1 MISVSGFWRERVCL
15 NVWIKVF
22 YNRHRVMIA
31 RRVFI
36 LAYDGRLRSVQC
48 YFINS
53 RLFFSPYFLT
63 SWLISNLQPLEISFN
78 TISQIIKLLQIKKTL
93 HAAEYLT
100 YSSLMFFFLQGV
112 YFYKL
117 ARFFYSMQSAN
128 LLYDIFVQLMN
139 WTEIVLSYEI
149 SGKQKPIKPSAEV
162 WFFKRL

>member
-1 MISVSGFWRERVCL
+1 MLTKPMWHLMYENVMISVSGFWRERVCL

-63 SWLISNLQPLEISFN
+63 SSLISNLQPLEISFN

-100 YSSLMFFFLQGV
+100 YSSLMFFFYREFISINWQGFFIQCRV
-112 YFYKL
+112 QIYCMTFCL
-117 ARFFYSMQSAN
+117 ADELDRN
-128 LLYDIFVQLMN
+128 CFV
-139 WTEIVLSYEI
+139 I
-149 SGKQKPIKPSAEV
+149 
-162 WFFKRL
+162 